1 MTTKEHTINTLSVNL
16 ESDAF
21 LSGFVAGQAG
31 VTGRFDTSGPL
42 IEAKAVDLVRNLT
55 EIAVEGW
62 LSEEQLKYDVGLLLG
77 WCLRE
82 AGTIPYLIPV
92 S

>member
-1 MTTKEHTINTLSVNL
+1 MAATNVNTLSVNI

-31 VTGRFDTSGPL
+31 VTGRFDTNGPL
-42 IEAKAVDLVRNLT
+42 IEAKAIELVRNLT

-62 LSEEQLKYDVGLLLG
+62 LTEEQLRFDIGLLLG

-82 AGTIPYLIPV
+82 AGSIPHLIPV